1 MSRATIQCPIYKV
14 RQVVYS
20 KTICFGLV
28 VVGFNGTQ
36 LILLNLT
43 LKCTCNSRMIKHSDS
58 FNGMQ
63 VGPDF
68 LDICICTLCYCMV
81 FQRRVCTIKIKQY
94 EGFSLLQFHSQAKK
108 MTFTT

>member
-1 MSRATIQCPIYKV
+1 MSRAIIQCPIYKV
-14 RQVVYS
+14 RQFIYS

-36 LILLNLT
+36 LILL
-43 LKCTCNSRMIKHSDS
+43 LKCTCTIRMIKHSDS

-68 LDICICTLCYCMV
+68 MDTDIYTLYCCTV
-81 FQRRVCTIKIKQY
+81 FQRRVYTRKVKQY
-94 EGFSLLQFHSQAKK
+94 KGFSLLQIHLQSKK